1 MWKLASELEVGE
13 TAYIGSYNK
22 VTVETIQVTVET
34 IQVFETGTVINGE
47 VYLPHRCAYVI
58 S

>member
-13 TAYIGSYNK
+13 TANIGSFYK
-22 VTVETIQVTVET
+22 VTVET

-47 VYLPHRCAYVI
+47 VYLPHRCAYVF